1 MTGSAEA
8 FRLTQMIMV
17 GGSIDSDTA
26 EVTVR
31 PVRSSPSPAVTTL
44 TPPATRRIA
53 SLSVGAARGSAI
65 FEMAFMTKP

>member
-1 MTGSAEA
+1 
-8 FRLTQMIMV
+8 MIV
-17 GGSIDSDTA
+17 RGSIESDTA

-53 SLSVGAARGSAI
+53 SFSGGAETGSAI
-65 FEMAFMTKP
+65 FEMAFMTRPR